1 MRAKVPK
8 CHCLAIGVSSSKVV
22 DQQLV
27 VDSQPIPLI
36 ETINFLGMK
45 IEVPG
50 DAMQELRA
58 RLKYLF
64 MDVL

>member
-1 MRAKVPK
+1 MRAKMQK
-8 CHCLAIGVSSSKVV
+8 CHCLAVGVSSSKVV

-36 ETINFLGMK
+36 ENKSINFLEMK
-45 IEVPG
+45 IKVPG

-58 RLKYLF
+58 RF